1 MTEPDPDP
9 ALLAL
14 FERID
19 QACGLDCDGY
29 KQSCLRRRL
38 AVRMRACGVG
48 TYQEYAAVLDE
59 DSAEYGRLLET
70 ITINVTKFFRNADT
84 WGVLR
89 DKVLPELWEAGGGRV
104 RSWSAGCA
112 TGEEPYTL
120 AILLLDLARSRGA
133 NADGARIDA
142 TDLDG
147 SVLDSAR
154 EAVYRPAAFDE
165 MPFTLT
171 KRYVTGT
178 DTCTVVPE
186 VKSLV
191 RFQRHD
197 VLRDPAPD
205 PPYDLIICRNVVIYF
220 DRPTQEKLFQRF
232 VDALAPGGYLV
243 LGKVETLVGDVRT
256 QLVIEDARER
266 VYKRP

>member
-1 MTEPDPDP
+1 MTKSEPDP

-19 QACGLDCDGY
+19 RACGLGCDGY

-38 AVRMRACGVG
+38 AVRMRACGVS
-48 TYQEYAAVLDE
+48 TYDEYAAVLDE
-59 DSAEYGRLLET
+59 DATEYGRLLEA
-70 ITINVTKFFRNADT
+70 ITINVTKFYRNAET

-89 DKVLPELWEAGGGRV
+89 DKVLPELWEARDGRV
-104 RSWSAGCA
+104 RCWSAGCA
-112 TGEEPYTL
+112 SGEEPYTL
-120 AILLLDLARSRGA
+120 SILLLDLARSSGTS
-133 NADGARIDA
+133 ADNARIDA

-147 SVLDSAR
+147 AVLARAR
-154 EAVYRPAAFDE
+154 EALYRPTAFDE
-165 MPFTLT
+165 MPATLT
-171 KRYVTGT
+171 KRYVTGL
-178 DTCTVVPE
+178 DSRTVVPV

-220 DRPTQEKLFQRF
+220 DRPTQEQLFQRF
-232 VDALAPGGYLV
+232 VDALVPGGYLV

-256 QLVIEDARER
+256 QLVIEDTRER
-266 VYKRP
+266 VYRRP

>member
-1 MTEPDPDP
+1 MTKSEPDP

-19 QACGLDCDGY
+19 RACGLGCDGY
-29 KQSCLRRRL
+29 KQSCFLRRL
-38 AVRMRACGVG
+38 AVRMRACGAK

-59 DSAEYGRLLET
+59 DAAEYGRLLET
-70 ITINVTKFFRNADT
+70 ITINVTKFFRNAET

-89 DKVLPELWEAGGGRV
+89 DKVLPELWEGGNGRV
-104 RSWSAGCA
+104 RCWSAGCA
-112 TGEEPYTL
+112 SGEEPYTL
-120 AILLLDLARSRGA
+120 SILLLELARSRGTS
-133 NADGARIDA
+133 ADGARVDA

-147 SVLDSAR
+147 AVLARAR
-154 EAVYRPAAFDE
+154 EAVYGPAAFDE
-165 MPFTLT
+165 MPPTLT
-171 KRYVTGT
+171 RRYVTGS
-178 DTCTVVPE
+178 DSRTVVPE

-197 VLRDPAPD
+197 VLRDPVPN

-220 DRPTQEKLFQRF
+220 DRPTQERLFRRF

-266 VYKRP
+266 VYRRA